1 MRDEYGAKY
10 CVLYQECSFD
20 EILYAVR
27 DKIHKGHKL
36 LTHPLSGSVKP
47 NETPYKSIMIS
58 AERGAMDNDSVI
70 LIEDAINMATSGKF
84 EKYRQRQAT
93 LNQRILADFQMID
106 FFLITSGIESAQT
119 GLMV

>member
-58 AERGAMDNDSVI
+58 AERGAMDNDSVM
-70 LIEDAINMATSGKF
+70 LIEDAITVATSGKF